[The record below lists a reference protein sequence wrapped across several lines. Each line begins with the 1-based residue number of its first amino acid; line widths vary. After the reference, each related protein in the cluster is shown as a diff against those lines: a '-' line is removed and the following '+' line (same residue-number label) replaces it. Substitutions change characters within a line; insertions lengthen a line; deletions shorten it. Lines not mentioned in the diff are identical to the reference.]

1 MSRLHHGLHHGL
13 DHGLHGWLH
22 PLRHGLVLVALLLA
36 AMLPARAADLV
47 QARAVLQDPAG
58 SLTIA
63 QVLQA
68 QFQPSPYLLNLGHT
82 QSVVWLRLQLLVPEP
97 ATPVALMLSPTTM
110 DEVQVSVVTPGVAPG
125 PPLVLRSRA
134 QLASTPLALAPGPH
148 TLVLRLVQ
156 RHGLMLVSA
165 QVLGADEAQAHAWLQ
180 QRWHG
185 AITLIGV
192 AGVLLACWLGLQ
204 HRALLYPAVAAN
216 LLVILLQA
224 HLHLDLQPAW
234 LAPGLL
240 DPRWLNR
247 VLLLLTPCSACWA
260 FVAIAH
266 HFRLPRPLL
275 RLLLAMACLA
285 SAAVLAYVASGS
297 GVLLEVGFKV
307 LAAYIYLFHLA
318 LAAYSCWRYRNLLSV
333 TLSCL
338 LLAELVTRALFWL
351 SAAHAPRDL
360 MGVDLWV
367 VRGALV
373 PGIIVW
379 LFMISEV
386 DRGRQRA
393 QALRDRDDAR
403 ARAALEQQRREQ
415 QTYFMSMLTHEL
427 KSPLSTIQ
435 IASATLAHGA
445 DGKASDLQRLRN
457 IDKSVDDIN
466 YVLERCVEVEEDA
479 DQHLEPTLVLVR
491 LAHLLR
497 DTVNSLDH
505 ARIQIQCAE
514 AATLRA
520 DPKFLGIILRNL
532 LSNAL
537 KYSPPGSVV
546 LLLAKRQTGAGAGG
560 LRFGVRSEV
569 GDAGVPEPGRLFKR
583 YYRSEGAKK
592 LPGAGLGLWLSQAL
606 ANKIGATI
614 EMQIAQAHIEFSF
627 TLQAPA

>member
-1 MSRLHHGLHHGL
+1 
-13 DHGLHGWLH
+13 
-22 PLRHGLVLVALLLA
+22 
-36 AMLPARAADLV
+36 
-47 QARAVLQDPAG
+47 
-58 SLTIA
+58 
-63 QVLQA
+63 
-68 QFQPSPYLLNLGHT
+68 
-82 QSVVWLRLQLLVPEP
+82 
-97 ATPVALMLSPTTM
+97 
-110 DEVQVSVVTPGVAPG
+110 
-125 PPLVLRSRA
+125 
-134 QLASTPLALAPGPH
+134 
-148 TLVLRLVQ
+148 
-156 RHGLMLVSA
+156 
-165 QVLGADEAQAHAWLQ
+165 
-180 QRWHG
+180 
-185 AITLIGV
+185 
-192 AGVLLACWLGLQ
+192 
-204 HRALLYPAVAAN
+204 
-216 LLVILLQA
+216 
-224 HLHLDLQPAW
+224 
-234 LAPGLL
+234 
-240 DPRWLNR
+240 
-247 VLLLLTPCSACWA
+247 
-260 FVAIAH
+260 
-266 HFRLPRPLL
+266 
-275 RLLLAMACLA
+275 
-285 SAAVLAYVASGS
+285 
-297 GVLLEVGFKV
+297 
-307 LAAYIYLFHLA
+307 
-318 LAAYSCWRYRNLLSV
+318 
-333 TLSCL
+333 
-338 LLAELVTRALFWL
+338 
-351 SAAHAPRDL
+351 
-360 MGVDLWV
+360 
-367 VRGALV
+367 
-373 PGIIVW
+373 
-379 LFMISEV
+379 MISEV

-466 YVLERCVEVEEDA
+466 YVLERCVEIEEDA

-491 LAHLLR
+491 VAHLLR
-497 DTVNSLDH
+497 DTVNGLDH

-546 LLLAKRQTGAGAGG
+546 VLLAQRQAGAGAGG

-614 EMQIAQAHIEFSF
+614 EMQIAHAHIEFSF